1 MDDSTITPTPTFWGC
16 KMKVKD
22 ILKSDMNYDSGNQI
36 IQKALRK
43 VKPFAK
49 YPLDE
54 NIEMENL
61 EKAILIYCS
70 KYNLSLSFNY
80 FNKVNRYHGYI
91 HSEKDQKVINA
102 VYSNNSIYE
111 LYCKLVIAMYDIVL
125 REAY

>member
-54 NIEMENL
+54 NIEIENL
-61 EKAILIYCS
+61 EKAILIYCN

-80 FNKVNRYHGYI
+80 FISSKRYHGYV
-91 HSEKDQKVINA
+91 HSEKHHNVLNA
-102 VYSNNSIYE
+102 VYGSSVYE
-111 LYCKLVIAMYDIVL
+111 IYCKLVIAMYDIVL

>member
-1 MDDSTITPTPTFWGC
+1 
-16 KMKVKD
+16 MKVKD
-22 ILKSDMNYDSGNQI
+22 ILKSDMQTDYGNQI

-54 NIEMENL
+54 EIEMAKL
-61 EKAILIYCS
+61 EKAVLIYCS
-70 KYNLSLSFNY
+70 KYNFSLSFNY
-80 FNKVNRYHGYI
+80 FNKVNRYHAYI